1 MMRIEEGEAKLI
13 WLPHHLIHLLMPQML
28 LQMLLVKE
36 ERRAKES
43 QRVEEKERRGLY
55 VRNICLTKDVLKEI
69 NVLMLTPERLV
80 NV

>member
-1 MMRIEEGEAKLI
+1 MMRIEEGEDKPT

-28 LQMLLVKE
+28 LRMLSVKE
-36 ERRAKES
+36 EGKEKENL
-43 QRVEEKERRGLY
+43 RVEEKERRGLY
-55 VRNICLTKDVLKEI
+55 VRNTFLTEDVQKGI

>member
-1 MMRIEEGEAKLI
+1 MMRIEEGEDKLT

-28 LQMLLVKE
+28 LQMLWEKE
-36 ERRAKES
+36 ERREKES
-43 QRVEEKERRGLY
+43 QRVEEKEKRGLY
-55 VRNICLTKDVLKEI
+55 ARNIFLTKDVPKET